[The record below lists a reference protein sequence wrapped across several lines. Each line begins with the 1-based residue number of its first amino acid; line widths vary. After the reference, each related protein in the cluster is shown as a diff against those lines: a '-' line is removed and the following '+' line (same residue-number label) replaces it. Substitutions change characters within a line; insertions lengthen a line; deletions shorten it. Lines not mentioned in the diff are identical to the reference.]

1 MEIIMSEKM
10 KNLAYYGGKITSIEE
25 MQIPMTDRVCWFADG
40 VYDAT
45 CVRNDVIYRLDD
57 HVDRFFRCASA
68 IRIDLPFGKDELKA
82 LLTDLVSRV
91 DVTETGGEALLYWQI
106 TRAAGVPRNHN
117 FPKNGAEP
125 TLWVTVTPRALPDP
139 FRSAKLISYEDI
151 RYYMCNVKTLCLLPN
166 VLASQAAEDAG
177 ADECVQYRVNCD
189 GLDKR
194 VTEGAHTNVHCLKD
208 GVFHTAPLDKLILPG
223 ISRKNLIRIC
233 NGLSI
238 PVKEAP
244 FSLDFFRD
252 ADELMISSSSN
263 FCIRVTH
270 LDGVPV
276 GGKDPETLSRIQNAL
291 CEDYLTET
299 NT

>member
-1 MEIIMSEKM
+1 MPEKM
-10 KNLAYYGGKITSIEE
+10 KNLAYYCGKIDLIEN
-25 MQIPMTDRVCWFADG
+25 MTVPMTDRVSWFADG

-45 CVRNDVIYRLDD
+45 CTRNGVIYRLDE
-57 HVDRFFRCASA
+57 HVDRFYRCASL
-68 IRIDLPFGKDELKA
+68 IRIDLPFEKEELKT

-91 DVTETGGEALLYWQI
+91 DISETNGEALLYWQI
-106 TRAAGVPRNHN
+106 TRAAGVPRNHA
-117 FPKNGAEP
+117 FPKNGKEP

-139 FRSAKLISYEDI
+139 LRTAKLISYEDI

-189 GLDKR
+189 GFDKR
-194 VTEGAHTNVHCLKD
+194 VTEGAHTNVYCLKD
-208 GVFHTAPLDKLILPG
+208 GVLYTAPLDNLILPG
-223 ISRKNLIRIC
+223 ISRRNLIRIC
-233 NGLSI
+233 NSLSV
-238 PVKEAP
+238 PVKEVP

-270 LDGVPV
+270 LDGSPV
-276 GGKDPETLSRIQNAL
+276 GMKDPDTLSRIQNAL
-291 CEDYLTET
+291 YEDYITET
-299 NT
+299 NG